1 MSFADIDRFES
12 VVRRRESS
20 RTPWLSNSDFHWEKP
35 RWESSG
41 SGKCLQATAQRVHP
55 TGNLSMLSFR
65 AFSMGDQMNSVVPR
79 EVLFRRR
86 VLFMLRQFCWVV
98 LGRRWVS
105 HHASSV
111 IVLWASVATLCPL
124 LCWQSARAAEPAAV
138 EKNTDEVVVQAATA
152 YAEAFN
158 KRDYTALADQW
169 TSGATLVEGDAR
181 LEGREAILG
190 SLQGWLSR
198 HPQAMLQI
206 RITGVQFVATTLV
219 RMKGVLVFTRKV
231 GEKPLESRFE
241 SLRVLEDGEWRLA
254 ESKVL
259 TNHAAALEDFE
270 WLTGTWNAT
279 DPKSGASI
287 ETIYEK
293 AVNGYAI
300 LGRTKIKSKAGNAFE
315 AIDVIHADRDT
326 GVIHSWIFDSTGA
339 RAEGF
344 LESNGTTFNRTLVGT
359 PADSVEGRHAE
370 WVQVI
375 APTGDGRFTMQS
387 IERTLDGVSLPDG
400 EPLHFRRIR

>member
-1 MSFADIDRFES
+1 
-12 VVRRRESS
+12 
-20 RTPWLSNSDFHWEKP
+20 
-35 RWESSG
+35 
-41 SGKCLQATAQRVHP
+41 
-55 TGNLSMLSFR
+55 
-65 AFSMGDQMNSVVPR
+65 
-79 EVLFRRR
+79 
-86 VLFMLRQFCWVV
+86 
-98 LGRRWVS
+98 
-105 HHASSV
+105 
-111 IVLWASVATLCPL
+111 
-124 LCWQSARAAEPAAV
+124 
-138 EKNTDEVVVQAATA
+138 
-152 YAEAFN
+152 
-158 KRDYTALADQW
+158 
-169 TSGATLVEGDAR
+169 
-181 LEGREAILG
+181 
-190 SLQGWLSR
+190 
-198 HPQAMLQI
+198 
-206 RITGVQFVATTLV
+206 
-219 RMKGVLVFTRKV
+219 MKGVLVFTRKV

-344 LESNGTTFNRTLVGT
+344 LESNVTTFNRTLVGT

-387 IERTLDGVSLPDG
+387 IERTLDGVPLPDG